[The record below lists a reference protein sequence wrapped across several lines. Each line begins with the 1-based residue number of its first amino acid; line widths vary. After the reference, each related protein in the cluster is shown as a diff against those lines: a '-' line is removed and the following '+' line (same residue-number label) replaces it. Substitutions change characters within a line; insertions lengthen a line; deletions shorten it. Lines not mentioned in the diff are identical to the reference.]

1 MELITLNKDRVA
13 SLYEER
19 MVHDFAKDELK
30 PLKMILKA
38 MDEGI
43 YECLGLSD
51 GERLLG
57 YTFLVKQGKRYL
69 VDYLAV
75 YPKERNKGRG
85 ADILKLLRDHVT
97 DAEMIIAEVEDP
109 SYAESSEEKEI
120 QERRVSFYFRNGCSD
135 TGVRVRC
142 FGVPFIIISIGGSS
156 SLDQSAMWEA
166 YQSFYRA
173 VLPKKMFDANIELIS
188 NADLGE

>member
-1 MELITLNKDRVA
+1 MELIQLTKDRVA
-13 SLYEER
+13 SVYEER
-19 MVHDFAKDELK
+19 MVHDFKKDELK
-30 PLKMILKA
+30 PLKMILRA
-38 MDEGI
+38 LDEGI

-75 YPKERNKGRG
+75 YPEERDKGRG
-85 ADILKLLRDHVT
+85 SAILKLLRDHVT
-97 DAEMIIAEVEDP
+97 DAEMMIIEVEDP
-109 SYAESSEEKEI
+109 LYAESSEEKEL

-135 TGVRVRC
+135 TGLRVRC
-142 FGVPFIIISIGGSS
+142 FGVPFIIIRLGEKG
-156 SLDQSAMWEA
+156 SLDCDTVWEV

-173 VLPKKMFDANIELIS
+173 VLPKKMFDANIERIS
-188 NADLGE
+188 DADLGD

>member
-1 MELITLNKDRVA
+1 MELITLDKDRVA

-19 MVHDFAKDELK
+19 MVHDFKKDELK

-38 MDEGI
+38 IDDGI

-85 ADILKLLRDHVT
+85 ADILKLLRDHIT

-109 SYAESSEEKEI
+109 IYAESLEEKEI

-142 FGVPFIIISIGGSS
+142 FGVPFIIISLGGSS

-173 VLPKKMFDANIELIS
+173 VLPKKMFDANIRLI
-188 NADLGE
+188 NGEN

>member
-1 MELITLNKDRVA
+1 MELITLDKERVA

-19 MVHDFAKDELK
+19 MVHDFKKDELK

-38 MDEGI
+38 LDDGI

-51 GERLLG
+51 GAGLLG
-57 YTFLVKQGKRYL
+57 YTFLVRQGKRYL

-75 YPKERNKGRG
+75 YPEERDKGRG
-85 ADILKLLRDHVT
+85 ATILKLLSEYIT
-97 DAEMIIAEVEDP
+97 DAEIMIIEVEDP
-109 SYAESSEEKEI
+109 FYAESSEEKET
-120 QERRVSFYFRNGCSD
+120 QERRVSFYLMNNCVD

-142 FGVPFIIISIGGSS
+142 FGVPFILISF
-156 SLDQSAMWEA
+156 LDKSNLDRSTVWEV

-173 VLPKKMFDANIELIS
+173 VLPKKLFDANIELIS
-188 NADLGE
+188 YADLGE

>member
-1 MELITLNKDRVA
+1 MELIQLNKDQIA
-13 SLYEER
+13 FLYNEH
-19 MVHDFAKDELK
+19 MVHDFKKDELK

-38 MDEGI
+38 LDEGI

-51 GERLLG
+51 GAGLVG
-57 YTFLVKQGKRYL
+57 YIFLVKQGKRCL

-85 ADILKLLRDHVT
+85 ADILKLLRDHIT

-109 SYAESSEEKEI
+109 IYAESLEEKEI

-142 FGVPFIIISIGGSS
+142 FGVPFILISFLDKS
-156 SLDQSAMWEA
+156 SLDRSTVWEV

-173 VLPKKMFDANIELIS
+173 VLPKKLFDANIELIS
-188 NADLGE
+188 YADFGE

>member
-1 MELITLNKDRVA
+1 MELIQLNKDQVA
-13 SLYEER
+13 SLYEES
-19 MVHDFAKDELK
+19 MVHDYKKDELK

-43 YECLGLSD
+43 YESLGLSD

-75 YPKERNKGRG
+75 YPEERDKGRG
-85 ADILKLLRDHVT
+85 ATILKLLSEYIT
-97 DAEMIIAEVEDP
+97 DAEMVIVEVEDP
-109 SYAESSEEKEI
+109 FYAESSEEKEI

-135 TGVRVRC
+135 TGLRVRC
-142 FGVPFIIISIGGSS
+142 FGVPFIIICFAGKS
-156 SLDQSAMWEA
+156 SLDRDAVWEA

-173 VLPKKMFDANIELIS
+173 VLPKKMFEANIERIS
-188 NADLGE
+188 AAN

>member
-1 MELITLNKDRVA
+1 MELITLDKDRVA

-19 MVHDFAKDELK
+19 MVHDFKKDELK

-38 MDEGI
+38 LDEGI

-51 GERLLG
+51 GAGLLG

-97 DAEMIIAEVEDP
+97 DTEMIIAEVEDP
-109 SYAESSEEKEI
+109 IYAESSEEKEI

-135 TGVRVRC
+135 TGLRVRC
-142 FGVPFIIISIGGSS
+142 FGVPFIIISFIGNS
-156 SLDQSAMWEA
+156 SLDCDTVWEA

-173 VLPKKMFDANIELIS
+173 VLPRRMFEANIERIS
-188 NADLGE
+188 NTDLGD

>member
-1 MELITLNKDRVA
+1 MELITLDKDRVA

-19 MVHDFAKDELK
+19 MVHDFKKDELK
-30 PLKMILKA
+30 PLKTILKA
-38 MDEGI
+38 IDDRI

-75 YPKERNKGRG
+75 CPEERDKGRG
-85 ADILKLLRDHVT
+85 TTILKLLRDHVT
-97 DAEMIIAEVEDP
+97 DAEMMIIEVEDP
-109 SYAESSEEKEI
+109 LYAESSEEKEI
-120 QERRVSFYFRNGCSD
+120 QERRISFYFRNGCVD

-142 FGVPFIIISIGGSS
+142 FGEPFIIIRLGEKG
-156 SLDQSAMWEA
+156 SLDRDTVWEA

-173 VLPKKMFDANIELIS
+173 VLPKKMFDANIGRIDEP
-188 NADLGE
+188 

>member
-1 MELITLNKDRVA
+1 MELITLDKDRVA

-19 MVHDFAKDELK
+19 MVHDFKKDELK

-38 MDEGI
+38 LDEGI

-51 GERLLG
+51 GAGLVG

-85 ADILKLLRDHVT
+85 ADILKLLRDHIT

-109 SYAESSEEKEI
+109 IYAESLEEKKI

-142 FGVPFIIISIGGSS
+142 FGVPFIVISFVENS
-156 SLDQSAMWEA
+156 SLNRDTVWEA

-173 VLPKKMFDANIELIS
+173 VLPRRMFEANIERI
-188 NADLGE
+188 NNTDLGD

>member
-85 ADILKLLRDHVT
+85 ADILKLLREHIT

>member
-1 MELITLNKDRVA
+1 MELITLDKDRVA

-19 MVHDFAKDELK
+19 MVHDFKKDELK

-38 MDEGI
+38 LDEGI

-51 GERLLG
+51 GAGLVG

-85 ADILKLLRDHVT
+85 ADILKLLREDIT

-142 FGVPFIIISIGGSS
+142 FGVPFIVISFVENS
-156 SLDQSAMWEA
+156 SLNRDTVWEA

-173 VLPKKMFDANIELIS
+173 VLPRRMFEANIERIS
-188 NADLGE
+188 NTDLGD

>member
-1 MELITLNKDRVA
+1 MELIQLTKDWVA
-13 SLYEER
+13 SVYEER
-19 MVHDFAKDELK
+19 MVHDFKKDELK

-38 MDEGI
+38 LDEGI

-75 YPKERNKGRG
+75 YPEERDKGRG
-85 ADILKLLRDHVT
+85 SAILKLLRDHVT
-97 DAEMIIAEVEDP
+97 DAEMMIIEVEDP
-109 SYAESSEEKEI
+109 LYAESSEEKEL

-135 TGVRVRC
+135 TGLRVRC
-142 FGVPFIIISIGGSS
+142 FGVPFIIIRLGEKG
-156 SLDQSAMWEA
+156 SLDRDTVWEV

-173 VLPKKMFDANIELIS
+173 VLPKKMFDANIERIS
-188 NADLGE
+188 DADLGD

>member
-1 MELITLNKDRVA
+1 MELITLDKDRVA

-19 MVHDFAKDELK
+19 MVHDFKKDELK

-38 MDEGI
+38 LDEGI

-51 GERLLG
+51 GAGLLG
-57 YTFLVKQGKRYL
+57 YTFLVRQGKRYL

-75 YPKERNKGRG
+75 YPEERDKGRG
-85 ADILKLLRDHVT
+85 ATILKLLSEYIT
-97 DAEMIIAEVEDP
+97 DAEIMIIEVEDP
-109 SYAESSEEKEI
+109 FYAESSEEKEL

-142 FGVPFIIISIGGSS
+142 FGVPFIIISFIGNS
-156 SLDQSAMWEA
+156 SLDCDTVWEA

-173 VLPKKMFDANIELIS
+173 VLPRRMFEANIERIS
-188 NADLGE
+188 NTDLGD

>member
-1 MELITLNKDRVA
+1 MELIRLDKDRVA

-19 MVHDFAKDELK
+19 MVHDFKKDELK

-38 MDEGI
+38 LDEGI

-51 GERLLG
+51 GAELLG

-85 ADILKLLRDHVT
+85 ADILKLLRDHIT

-109 SYAESSEEKEI
+109 IYAESSDEKEI

-173 VLPKKMFDANIELIS
+173 VLPKMMFDANIRLINS
-188 NADLGE
+188 EN

>member
-1 MELITLNKDRVA
+1 MELIQLTKDRVT
-13 SLYEER
+13 SVYEER
-19 MVHDFAKDELK
+19 MVHDFKKDELK

-38 MDEGI
+38 IDEGI

-57 YTFLVKQGKRYL
+57 YIFLVRQGKRYL

-85 ADILKLLRDHVT
+85 ADILKLLRDHIH

-109 SYAESSEEKEI
+109 IYAESSEEKEI

-156 SLDQSAMWEA
+156 SLDRSAMWEA

-173 VLPKKMFDANIELIS
+173 VLPRRMFEANIESIS
-188 NADLGE
+188 NTDLGD

>member
-1 MELITLNKDRVA
+1 MELIQLNKDQVA
-13 SLYEER
+13 SLYNER
-19 MVHDFAKDELK
+19 MVHDFKKDELK

-38 MDEGI
+38 LDEGI

-51 GERLLG
+51 GAGLLG
-57 YTFLVKQGKRYL
+57 YTFLVRQGKRYL

-75 YPKERNKGRG
+75 YPEERDKGRG
-85 ADILKLLRDHVT
+85 ATILKLLSEYIT
-97 DAEMIIAEVEDP
+97 DAEIVVVEVEDP
-109 SYAESSEEKEI
+109 FYAESSEEKEI
-120 QERRVSFYFRNGCSD
+120 QERRVSFYLRNNCVD

-142 FGVPFIIISIGGSS
+142 FGVPFIIIRSGGNS
-156 SLDQSAMWEA
+156 SLDRDVVWEI

>member
-1 MELITLNKDRVA
+1 MELIQLNEDQVA
-13 SLYEER
+13 SLYNER
-19 MVHDFAKDELK
+19 MVHDFKKDELK

-38 MDEGI
+38 LDEGI

-51 GERLLG
+51 GAGLLG

-85 ADILKLLRDHVT
+85 ADILKLLRDHIT

-109 SYAESSEEKEI
+109 IYAESSEEKEI
-120 QERRVSFYFRNGCSD
+120 QERRISFYFRNGCVD

-142 FGVPFIIISIGGSS
+142 FGVPFIIIKLGEKGCS
-156 SLDQSAMWEA
+156 DRDTVWEV

-173 VLPKKMFDANIELIS
+173 VLPKKMFDANIGRIDEPE
-188 NADLGE
+188 A

>member
-1 MELITLNKDRVA
+1 MELITLDKDRVA

-19 MVHDFAKDELK
+19 MVHDFKKDELK

-38 MDEGI
+38 IDDGI

-51 GERLLG
+51 GAGLLG
-57 YTFLVKQGKRYL
+57 YTFLVRQGKRYL

-75 YPKERNKGRG
+75 YHEERDKGRG
-85 ADILKLLRDHVT
+85 ATILKLLSEYIT
-97 DAEMIIAEVEDP
+97 DAEIMIIEVEDP
-109 SYAESSEEKEI
+109 FYAESSEEKEL

-142 FGVPFIIISIGGSS
+142 FGVPFIIISFIGNS
-156 SLDQSAMWEA
+156 SLDCDTVWEA

-173 VLPKKMFDANIELIS
+173 VLPRRMFEANIERIS
-188 NADLGE
+188 NTDLGD

>member
-1 MELITLNKDRVA
+1 MELIQLNKDQIA
-13 SLYEER
+13 SLYNEH
-19 MVHDFAKDELK
+19 MVHDFKKDELK
-30 PLKMILKA
+30 PLKMILKVL
-38 MDEGI
+38 DDGI

-75 YPKERNKGRG
+75 YPEERDKGRG
-85 ADILKLLRDHVT
+85 TTILKLLRDHVI
-97 DAEMIIAEVEDP
+97 DAEMMIIEVEDP
-109 SYAESSEEKEI
+109 LYAESSEEKEI
-120 QERRVSFYFRNGCSD
+120 QERRISFYLRNNCLD

-142 FGVPFIIISIGGSS
+142 FGVPFIIISFVGNS
-156 SLDQSAMWEA
+156 SLDRDTVWEA

-173 VLPKKMFDANIELIS
+173 VLPRKMFEANIELIS
-188 NADLGE
+188 DADLGD

>member
-1 MELITLNKDRVA
+1 MELITLDKDRVA
-13 SLYEER
+13 SVYEER
-19 MVHDFAKDELK
+19 MVHDFKKDELK

-38 MDEGI
+38 IDDGI

-75 YPKERNKGRG
+75 YPEERDKGRG
-85 ADILKLLRDHVT
+85 TTILKLLRDHVT
-97 DAEMIIAEVEDP
+97 DAEMMIIEVEDP
-109 SYAESSEEKEI
+109 LYAESSEEKEI
-120 QERRVSFYFRNGCSD
+120 QERRISFYFRNGCVD
-135 TGVRVRC
+135 TGLRVRC
-142 FGVPFIIISIGGSS
+142 FGVPFIIIRLGEKG
-156 SLDQSAMWEA
+156 SLDRDTVWEA

-173 VLPKKMFDANIELIS
+173 VLPKKMFDANIERIS
-188 NADLGE
+188 DADLGD